1 MSIDFIH
8 ARLANAALL
17 FSVICFAWGLLNFI
31 RKQPVTSSYWGALV
45 ILQILAMAQVVI
57 GIVVY
62 ASMDGGQL
70 ARPIVHLLYAATLVI
85 SLPAA
90 YVYTGGK
97 DTQRENMIYALVCLW
112 LVFIAERSITTGKEG
127 MLSSLLLGI
136 VSS

>member
-1 MSIDFIH
+1 MPIDFIH
-8 ARLANAALL
+8 ARLADAALL

-97 DTQRENMIYALVCLW
+97 DTQHENMIYTLVCLW
-112 LVFIAERSITTGKEG
+112 LVFIAERSISTGQRARCPCFPCG
-127 MLSSLLLGI
+127 
-136 VSS
+136 

>member
-8 ARLANAALL
+8 GRLANAALL
-17 FSVICFAWGLLNFI
+17 FSIICTAWGLVNFI
-31 RKQPVTSSYWGALV
+31 RKQPVTSSYWGGLV

-62 ASMDGGQL
+62 VSTGGGEL
-70 ARPIVHLLYAATLVI
+70 ARPVVHILYAATLVI

-97 DTQRENMIYALVCLW
+97 DTHRENIIYALVCLW
-112 LVFIAERSITTGKEG
+112 LVFIAERSISTGQEG
-127 MLSSLLLGI
+127 ALAPFSLLLGGI
-136 VSS
+136 

>member
-8 ARLANAALL
+8 GRLANAALL
-17 FSVICFAWGLLNFI
+17 FSILCAAWGLFNFI
-31 RKQPVTSSYWGALV
+31 RKQPVTSSYWGGLV

-62 ASMDGGQL
+62 ASTDGAQL

-112 LVFIAERSITTGKEG
+112 LVFIAERSISTGQEG
-127 MLSSLLLGI
+127 ALAPLSLLLGGF
-136 VSS
+136 

>member
-8 ARLANAALL
+8 GRLANAVLL
-17 FSVICFAWGLLNFI
+17 FSILCTAWGLFNFI

-62 ASMDGGQL
+62 ASTGGDEL

-90 YVYTGGK
+90 YVYSGGK

-112 LVFIAERSITTGKEG
+112 LVFIAERSISTGQEG
-127 MLSSLLLGI
+127 ALAPLSLLLGGL
-136 VSS
+136 

>member
-8 ARLANAALL
+8 GRLANAALL
-17 FSVICFAWGLLNFI
+17 FSIICVAWGFLNFI
-31 RKQPVTSSYWGALV
+31 RKQPVTGSYWGALV
-45 ILQILAMAQVVI
+45 ILQLLAMAQVVV

-62 ASMDGGQL
+62 ASTGGGQL

-97 DTQRENMIYALVCLW
+97 DTQRENLIYALVCLW
-112 LVFIAERSITTGKEG
+112 LVFIVERSISTGQEG
-127 MLSSLLLGI
+127 ALPPLSMLYWGT
-136 VSS
+136 

>member
-8 ARLANAALL
+8 GRLANAALL
-17 FSVICFAWGLLNFI
+17 FSILCTAWGLFNFI
-31 RKQPVTSSYWGALV
+31 RKQPVTSSYWGGLV

-62 ASMDGGQL
+62 ASTGGDEL

-112 LVFIAERSITTGKEG
+112 LVFIAERSISTGQEG
-127 MLSSLLLGI
+127 ALAPLSMLFGGL
-136 VSS
+136 

>member
-1 MSIDFIH
+1 MSIEFIH
-8 ARLANAALL
+8 GRLANAALL
-17 FSVICFAWGLLNFI
+17 FSIICTAWGLLNFA

-45 ILQILAMAQVVI
+45 ILQILAMAQVVL

-62 ASMDGGQL
+62 ASTDGGQL
-70 ARPIVHLLYAATLVI
+70 LRPIVHLLYAATLVI

-112 LVFIAERSITTGKEG
+112 LVFIAERSISTGQEG
-127 MLSSLLLGI
+127 ILAPLSLLLVGI
-136 VSS
+136 

>member
-8 ARLANAALL
+8 GRLANAALL
-17 FSVICFAWGLLNFI
+17 FSILCAAWGLFNFI
-31 RKQPVTSSYWGALV
+31 RKQPVTSSYWGGLV

-62 ASMDGGQL
+62 ASTDGAQL
-70 ARPIVHLLYAATLVI
+70 ARPIVHMLYAATLVI

-112 LVFIAERSITTGKEG
+112 LVFIAERSISTGQEG
-127 MLSSLLLGI
+127 ALPALSLWLGSL
-136 VSS
+136 

>member
-8 ARLANAALL
+8 GRLANAALL
-17 FSVICFAWGLLNFI
+17 FSIICFAWGLLNFV
-31 RKQPVTSSYWGALV
+31 RKQPVTSSYWGGLV

-62 ASMDGGQL
+62 MSTDGGQL
-70 ARPIVHLLYAATLVI
+70 ARPIVHMLYAATLVI

-97 DTQRENMIYALVCLW
+97 DTRRENIIYALVCLW
-112 LVFIAERSITTGKEG
+112 LVFIAERSISTGQEG
-127 MLSSLLLGI
+127 ALPVLSLLLAGI
-136 VSS
+136 

>member
-1 MSIDFIH
+1 MSIEFIH

-62 ASMDGGQL
+62 ASTDGAQL

-90 YVYTGGK
+90 YVYTGGN
-97 DTQRENMIYALVCLW
+97 DTQRVNMIYALVCLW
-112 LVFIAERSITTGKEG
+112 LVFIAERSISTGQEG
-127 MLSSLLLGI
+127 ALPALSLWLGGL
-136 VSS
+136 

>member
-8 ARLANAALL
+8 GRLANAALL
-17 FSVICFAWGLLNFI
+17 FSIICTAWGLFNFI
-31 RKQPVTSSYWGALV
+31 RKQPVTSSYWGGLV

-62 ASMDGGQL
+62 ASTGGGEL
-70 ARPIVHLLYAATLVI
+70 ARPVVHILYAATLVI

-97 DTQRENMIYALVCLW
+97 DTPRENIIYALVCLW
-112 LVFIAERSITTGKEG
+112 LVFIAERSISTGQEG
-127 MLSSLLLGI
+127 ALGPLSLLLGGI
-136 VSS
+136 